1 MSPERCGTPGG
12 LLHFT
17 RLVVH
22 PTTAIRRI
30 IHEQPDLTRIVLF
43 VFVVSSL
50 RGIVEGIWVLLRV
63 GQLGQVATSWTLFH
77 GYLRLEVP
85 FLISSLTCGYVRW
98 VGFAVACY
106 WLGRFFG
113 GTQGRFNDWL
123 RLTGIFMGLYLVA
136 ILPNF
141 AYLIWKLPVIQF
153 HISSLYNP
161 GLGVGQML
169 TSVWLVVLLYQ
180 AARIVHGLPRFQ
192 SLLIGASIPLANI
205 GALVLG
211 SSIFFNLPRLDALP
225 FRGAMHLATWVFIVI
240 TVLTIPLF
248 LRWGY
253 RLDRRGP
260 LTANLRRA

>member
-1 MSPERCGTPGG
+1 V

-17 RLVVH
+17 RLLVH
-22 PTTAIRRI
+22 PPSAIQRI

-43 VFVVSSL
+43 VFVVSIL

-77 GYLRLEVP
+77 SYLRLGIP

-98 VGFAVACY
+98 IGFALAAY

-113 GTQGRFNDWL
+113 GKQGRFNDWL

-141 AYLIWKLPVIQF
+141 AYLIWTLPMIQF
-153 HISSLYNP
+153 RISSLYNP

-169 TSVWLVVLLYQ
+169 TSVWLGLLLYQ
-180 AARIVHGLPRFQ
+180 AVRIVHGLARFQ
-192 SLLIGASIPLANI
+192 SLLIGASIVLANI

-211 SSIFFNLPRLDALP
+211 SLIFFNLPRLDALP
-225 FRGAMHLATWVFIVI
+225 FRGTMHLATWVFIVI
-240 TVLTIPLF
+240 TVLTVPLF

-253 RLDRRGP
+253 RLDRRRT
-260 LTANLRRA
+260 LTTTLRGA